1 MKIRR
6 INLFGGPGIGKSTTA
21 ANLYS
26 IFKYKFVNDGHP
38 TKIELIQEYVKEWAW
53 EGTKIRGFD
62 QIYICASQLRRE
74 EIPLRSGVDLIIT
87 DSPLILQCIY
97 SKKNNVPGYN
107 ELFGIAHTF
116 DKEYPS
122 INIVLD
128 RGSRP
133 YVNHGR
139 YETHDKAIEMDK
151 YIEDELRYH
160 MIQYKKIP
168 YHDIDAMVSYITIN
182 TNKDKS

>member
-21 ANLYS
+21 ALLYANIKNNLIHQNS
-26 IFKYKFVNDGHP
+26 EVKL
-38 TKIELIQEYVKEWAW
+38 ELIQEYVKEWAW
-53 EGTKIRGFD
+53 EGIKIRGFD
-62 QIYICASQLRRE
+62 QVYICANQLRRE
-74 EIPLRSGVDLIIT
+74 EIPLRSGVDMIIT

-97 SKKNNVPGYN
+97 SNKNNVPGYN
-107 ELFGIAHTF
+107 ELYGIAHAF
-116 DKEYPS
+116 EKQYPS
-122 INIVLD
+122 INIMLD

-151 YIEDELRYH
+151 YIESELKYNV
-160 MIQYKKIP
+160 IPYKKIP
-168 YHDIDAMVSYITIN
+168 YNDIDSMVKYITEKGI
-182 TNKDKS
+182 